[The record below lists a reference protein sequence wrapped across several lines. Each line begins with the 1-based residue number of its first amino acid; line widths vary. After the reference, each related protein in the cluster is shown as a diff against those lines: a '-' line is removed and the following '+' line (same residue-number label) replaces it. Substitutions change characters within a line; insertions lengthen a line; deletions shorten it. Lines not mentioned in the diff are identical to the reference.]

1 MRIDDKIS
9 ILAALF
15 LLVACASMGTPDGG
29 PYDETPPV
37 LMKAKPAIGATGVKS
52 GKIVLEFDENVK
64 LVNAFEKVVVSP
76 PQLQMP
82 DIKSGGKRVTVE
94 LMDTLIPDVTY
105 SIDFGDAIADNNEGN
120 PYKDFAY
127 YFSTGESVDTLA
139 MSGTVLNAEN
149 LEPIK
154 GVVVGIH
161 SCLDDS
167 AFTTKPF
174 ERVSR
179 TDSRGHFVI
188 KGIAPGKYR
197 VYALSEANN
206 NFLFDQKSEAIAFMD
221 THVSPFAAPDV
232 RSDTVWRDSVTID
245 TIMHVPYTRFM
256 PDDLVLRS
264 FKEEFLTQYLVKY
277 PRASHNKMTLYF
289 AAPNKDLPVIE
300 GLNFD
305 ADGAYI
311 LEKSLKQDTLTLWFR
326 DSLLYR
332 ADTLEMRIL
341 YKVADSLGNLVDRA
355 DTIFASPKRKW
366 EKVVEQQN
374 EKLEKERKEF
384 LKKAKRAED
393 YDENNPPEYVPKVK
407 ELSFRFTG
415 STSMDV
421 NADVT
426 ISFEEPL
433 ALLDTAGI
441 RLSQRSD
448 TLWLPEDYVLVPDE
462 NNTRLYHL
470 YAEWRPGESYR
481 LEIDSA
487 TFKGIYGGVSQEHSQ
502 EIKFR
507 TLDEYAV
514 LYLNIPGTG
523 DKAVVQ
529 LLNKSESV
537 VQSVRTAD
545 NRCAFYFIKPGIYY
559 LRLFIDE
566 NGNGIWDTGD
576 YEKGKQP
583 ESVFYYDRPLELRAL
598 FEYSQDDWDIT
609 KQLDKQK
616 PLEIT
621 KQKPDKER
629 KMMNRNATRKFKTKE
644 KKK

>member
-1 MRIDDKIS
+1 MRIGDKIS

-15 LLVACASMGTPDGG
+15 LFVACASMGTPDGG
-29 PYDETPPV
+29 PYDEAPPV
-37 LMKAKPAIGATGVKS
+37 LMKAKPAVGATGVKS

-94 LMDTLIPDVTY
+94 LMDTLIPNVTY

-139 MSGTVLNAEN
+139 VSGTVLNAEN

-154 GVVVGIH
+154 GAVVGIH

-221 THVSPFAAPDV
+221 THVSPFAVPDV
-232 RSDTVWRDSVTID
+232 RPDTVWRDSVTVD

-264 FKEEFLTQYLVKY
+264 FKEEFFTQYLVKY

-289 AAPNKDLPVIE
+289 AAPNKELPVIE
-300 GLNFD
+300 GLNFN

-332 ADTLEMRIL
+332 ADTLEMRVM

-355 DTIFASPKRKW
+355 DTILASPKRKW

-421 NADVT
+421 NSDVT

-433 ALLDTAGI
+433 ELLDTAGI

-529 LLNKSESV
+529 LINKSEAV
-537 VQSVRTAD
+537 VQSERTTG
-545 NRCAFYFIKPGIYY
+545 NHCAFYFIKPGVYY

-629 KMMNRNATRKFKTKE
+629 KTMNRNATRKFKTKE